1 MPHTHLIHKNSPLTQ
16 RHDPITG
23 DAFAEGDRVVFC
35 ASCQS
40 AFLVD
45 SWKYMGKKHCGQS
58 RTLKNVPEV
67 KPLMLGLNAENTQ
80 SKIKEDII
88 LFTFPKVKPNRSVL
102 PRRYLYLKVLLKL
115 PYLVWGTVLY
125 FLLSYVIQENIP
137 TSKLMGP
144 GCVILCLSLALVI
157 RLLNLEKNV
166 IQPKLVYPIPD
177 SVDNLGFYLG
187 AKYLHLIKPRRKK
200 AYYFGGLRSRE
211 ELDFASYNYSDFK
224 ALHFKCTRKDRD
236 MCLTLVTDSKEA
248 KKVVSEVHFAENS
261 GFLALACRAFSHLSE
276 DVALHYYPSDE
287 ENRALM
293 KKLMG
298 LYKSKVILH

>member
-1 MPHTHLIHKNSPLTQ
+1 MGYSIILSVVLCDTRKHSYFKAYGAWLCNSLPFSGLSYPPTK
-16 RHDPITG
+16 
-23 DAFAEGDRVVFC
+23 
-35 ASCQS
+35 
-40 AFLVD
+40 
-45 SWKYMGKKHCGQS
+45 SWKKRDSAQAS
-58 RTLKNVPEV
+58 
-67 KPLMLGLNAENTQ
+67 
-80 SKIKEDII
+80 
-88 LFTFPKVKPNRSVL
+88 
-102 PRRYLYLKVLLKL
+102 L
-115 PYLVWGTVLY
+115 PYTW
-125 FLLSYVIQENIP
+125 
-137 TSKLMGP
+137 
-144 GCVILCLSLALVI
+144 C
-157 RLLNLEKNV
+157 
-166 IQPKLVYPIPD
+166 
-177 SVDNLGFYLG
+177 VDNLGFYLG

-236 MCLTLVTDSKEA
+236 RCLTLVTDSKEA

-298 LYKSKVILH
+298 LYKSKVILHWFFRAR